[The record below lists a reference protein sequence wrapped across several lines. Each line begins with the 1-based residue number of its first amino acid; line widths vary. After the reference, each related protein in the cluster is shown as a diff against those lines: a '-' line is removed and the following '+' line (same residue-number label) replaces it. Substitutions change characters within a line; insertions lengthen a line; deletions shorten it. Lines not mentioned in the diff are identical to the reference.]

1 MPYTESA
8 RPEPSEKIIPG
19 IGSAGAK
26 LLAKSFGEDIH
37 KLMEADAERLAQID
51 GIGLVLAEGIV
62 RFFAQNEN
70 RRMIEDLLQYIHIA
84 EVDSQEEQSL
94 SGKTFVIT
102 GSLMHFEN
110 RDALKEIL
118 EAKGAKV
125 AGSVSKKTSYLVNND
140 VESSSSKN
148 KKAKELGIPI
158 INEETLME
166 MMK

>member
-1 MPYTESA
+1 MKKYENFCNALSNLKDIYDYEEPYGNVELT
-8 RPEPSEKIIPG
+8 
-19 IGSAGAK
+19 
-26 LLAKSFGEDIH
+26 
-37 KLMEADAERLAQID
+37 
-51 GIGLVLAEGIV
+51 GLVGL
-62 RFFAQNEN
+62 F
-70 RRMIEDLLQYIHIA
+70 
-84 EVDSQEEQSL
+84 EVCFEQAW
-94 SGKTFVIT
+94 KA
-102 GSLMHFEN
+102 M
-110 RDALKEIL
+110 KEIL

>member
-1 MPYTESA
+1 
-8 RPEPSEKIIPG
+8 
-19 IGSAGAK
+19 
-26 LLAKSFGEDIH
+26 
-37 KLMEADAERLAQID
+37 
-51 GIGLVLAEGIV
+51 
-62 RFFAQNEN
+62 
-70 RRMIEDLLQYIHIA
+70 MIEDLLQYIHIA